1 MRILQVIN
9 SLETAG
15 AEKLLS
21 ELIPIFNNSIGLKCD
36 LLVFKSNDEIL
47 LNDLKMNDDFT
58 VYELEFRSVYNPLII
73 FKLVRFINDY
83 DIVHSH
89 LFPAQYYVA
98 LAKLVSFRKTKLV
111 FTEHCT
117 TNSRVRNIIFSY
129 INKYIYRLYNKT
141 ICISEEIQKYYTN
154 YTSLDKTFFPLIHN
168 GIDLNQIINSKKIDL
183 NGFFNEKLECDSKFI
198 VQVSAFRK
206 QKDQITLIKSLQFL
220 PDNFKLILIGVGTEI
235 NKSKQIVNELSLS
248 KRVVFLGLR
257 NDVSNFLVS
266 SDYNVLSTNYE
277 GMSLSCIEGMASG
290 KPFLASDVPGVTNL
304 VGNYGVLFPVGKSKI
319 LAEKIIELEKDTIY
333 RSNVIQR
340 CKERALE
347 FSLELMSFNYIKLY
361 KEII

>member
-9 SLETAG
+9 SMETAG

-21 ELIPIFNNSIGLKCD
+21 ELIPIFNKSIGVKCD
-36 LLVFKSNDEIL
+36 LLVFKSNNERL
-47 LNDLKMNDDFT
+47 LNDLKKNDNVT
-58 VYELEFRSVYNPLII
+58 VYELEFESIYNPLII
-73 FKLVRFINDY
+73 FKLVKFINGY
-83 DIVHSH
+83 DIIHSH

-98 LAKLVSFRKTKLV
+98 LAKLITFRKTKLV

-117 TNSRVRNIIFSY
+117 TNTRVENYILSH

-141 ICISEEIQKYYTN
+141 ICISEEIQKFYIRYTG
-154 YTSLDKTFFPLIHN
+154 LDKTFFPLIHN
-168 GIDLNQIINSKKIDL
+168 GIDLNRIINSKKIDL
-183 NGFFNEKLECDSKFI
+183 NDFFNKSLEGDSKFI

-206 QKDQITLIKSLQFL
+206 QKDQITLIRSLQFL
-220 PDNFKLILIGVGTEI
+220 PENFKVILIGVGKEI
-235 NKSKQIVNELSLS
+235 DKSKQIVNELSLS
-248 KRVVFLGLR
+248 NRVVFLGLR

-266 SDYNVLSTNYE
+266 SNYNVLSTKYE

-304 VGNYGVLFPVGKSKI
+304 VSNYGVLFPFGNSEN
-319 LAEKIIELEKDTIY
+319 LAKEIIELEKDSIY
-333 RSNVIQR
+333 TKKIIES
-340 CKERALE
+340 CKLRASE
-347 FSLELMSFNYIKLY
+347 FSIEIMSSNYLNLY

>member
-1 MRILQVIN
+1 
-9 SLETAG
+9 
-15 AEKLLS
+15 
-21 ELIPIFNNSIGLKCD
+21 
-36 LLVFKSNDEIL
+36 
-47 LNDLKMNDDFT
+47 
-58 VYELEFRSVYNPLII
+58 
-73 FKLVRFINDY
+73 
-83 DIVHSH
+83 
-89 LFPAQYYVA
+89 
-98 LAKLVSFRKTKLV
+98 
-111 FTEHCT
+111 
-117 TNSRVRNIIFSY
+117 
-129 INKYIYRLYNKT
+129 
-141 ICISEEIQKYYTN
+141 
-154 YTSLDKTFFPLIHN
+154 
-168 GIDLNQIINSKKIDL
+168 
-183 NGFFNEKLECDSKFI
+183 
-198 VQVSAFRK
+198 
-206 QKDQITLIKSLQFL
+206 
-220 PDNFKLILIGVGTEI
+220 LIGVGTEI